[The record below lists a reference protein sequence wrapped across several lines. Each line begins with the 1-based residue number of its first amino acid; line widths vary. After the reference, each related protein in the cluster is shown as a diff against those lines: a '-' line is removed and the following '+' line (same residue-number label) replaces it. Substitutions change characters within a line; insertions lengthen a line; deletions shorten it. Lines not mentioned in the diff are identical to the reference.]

1 MIMLN
6 KIIPINTTDQINFI
20 EHYIKIDPHT
30 NLILGVHPATEFQE
44 NNLMAAQLTV
54 FILKEDPQKTIL
66 FRKKPGTTLAGQL
79 SFQSGK
85 LNNFDLADQK
95 IGEPLSQRSI
105 DQGTVREI
113 KEELGFTIEPSQIK
127 PFCHIDMRPTGKKFS
142 YRLFINLIEIA
153 KRELENFIFD
163 ENLEEAEIVDISCD
177 PYQLEPRAE
186 TGFYQLFEKLKNSSP
201 INSSEINISLTLKN
215 QNITSFN
222 YTPNIYTP
230 IKGLL
235 PKYDYGNINF
245 GEIFSTSKALTPL
258 QFYKKYIQTDFSSL
272 KKNKQTT
279 PVINQQLAYNEIT
292 NIFMLPKKNIK
303 NILKTEIP
311 YILWTTIIGNADAF
325 VWQDSFFK
333 VEVEK
338 AVESGVIK
346 KNDLWDKV
354 YQTIQLYVDLLKMT
368 GPQGELEIFLRN
380 MDIQIANLLQRL
392 CVNFIVGKGRELS
405 SESIAE
411 GTTRNSAIINFIEN
425 AGFSLNNNTNY
436 LLESLFKLSIFCG
449 IYWPQ
454 TETLK
459 SGRGPLAA
467 QEIGEKIFKA
477 QATVLKINHIDK
489 FIKKLDTTNNLTMI
503 LDDNGESIFD
513 LFLAQ
518 TILQNYPHIKINFL
532 INKFP
537 VSINISADTFETA
550 LQSSIF
556 KKLREFRQDG
566 RARVLFQNC
575 PFNSFQTTHLTPE
588 TVATIKQADFIYVK
602 GQNFFESFDT
612 SLADTFYAFVS
623 SSDMNIKLTGF
634 NKGDGIFV
642 CLEKDQ
648 QRFSVRN
655 NLITSL
661 KDLLNLND

>member
-1 MIMLN
+1 MLN
-6 KIIPINTTDQINFI
+6 KIIPINTADQINFI
-20 EHYIKIDPHT
+20 EHHIKIDSHT
-30 NLILGVHPATEFQE
+30 NIILGTHPATEFQE

-85 LNNFDLADQK
+85 INNFDLVKQEV
-95 IGEPLSQRSI
+95 GQPLSRESI
-105 DQGTVREI
+105 NCGVIREI
-113 KEELGFTIEPSQIK
+113 KEELGFTVEPAQIR
-127 PFCHIDMRPTGKKFS
+127 PFCHIDMQPIGKKFS
-142 YRLFINLIEIA
+142 YRLFINLIEISEEDI
-153 KRELENFIFD
+153 KKFVYD
-163 ENLEEAEIVDISCD
+163 DDLEESVIVDIDCD

-186 TGFYQLFEKLKNSSP
+186 NGFYQLFEKLKNSSP
-201 INSSEINISLTLKN
+201 INSPEINISLTLKN

-222 YTPNIYTP
+222 YTPNTYIP

-245 GEIFSTSKALTPL
+245 GEIFSISKSLTPL
-258 QFYKKYIQTDFSSL
+258 QFYKKYIENDFSFL
-272 KKNKQTT
+272 KKNKHTT

-311 YILWTTIIGNADAF
+311 YTLWTTIIGNADAF

-333 VEVEK
+333 VDVEK
-338 AVESGVIK
+338 AVDSGLIK
-346 KNDLWDKV
+346 KNDLLDKV

-368 GPQGELEIFLRN
+368 GPQGELELFLRN

-392 CVNFIVGKGRELS
+392 CVNFIVGKGLELS
-405 SESIAE
+405 SESIGE

-425 AGFSLNNNTNY
+425 AGFSLSGSTDS
-436 LLESLFKLSIFCG
+436 LLESLIKLSIFCG
-449 IYWPQ
+449 IYWPP

-459 SGRGPLAA
+459 SGSGSFAA
-467 QEIGEKIFKA
+467 QIIGDKIFKA
-477 QATVLKINHIDK
+477 QANILKINHIDK
-489 FIKKLDTTNNLTMI
+489 FIKKLDTSNSLTMI
-503 LDDNGESIFD
+503 LDDNGESVFD

-518 TILQNYPHIKINFL
+518 TILQKYPNIKINFL

-537 VSINISADTFETA
+537 VSINISEDTFETVLKA
-550 LQSSIF
+550 PLF
-556 KKLREFRQDG
+556 KSLKELRQNG

-588 TVATIKQADFIYVK
+588 TVATIKQSDFIYVK
-602 GQNFFESFDT
+602 GQNFFESFET
-612 SLADTFYAFVS
+612 SLGDTFYAFVS

-634 NKGDGIFV
+634 DRRAGLFV
-642 CLEKDQ
+642 YLEQHQK
-648 QRFSVRN
+648 RFLVKN

-661 KDLLNLND
+661 KELIGLEN